1 MNIQE
6 LKLKILDLALNGNFS
21 ETLSTDEPV
30 ECLLN
35 KLKAKPLLDELS
47 NYPKSWSVVS
57 FGSLADIYTGNSTSD
72 DEKNRFSRKIENSY
86 EYISTKDISM
96 SGKVD
101 YENGMYIPK
110 SEKKFR
116 IAKTN
121 SILLCIE
128 GANAGNK
135 IAFIDRDVCFVNKL
149 CCFHIK
155 EINRKFIYYYL
166 QSRKFRN
173 KFLDKMQGII
183 GGVSIS
189 KVKKLPVPIPPIEEQ
204 ERIVEKLDNV
214 FKLLEI
220 LENNQKNLVD
230 LKAKTNNKIL
240 DLAVEGKLVKS
251 HTSSSAIIL
260 LNDITKKQKLL
271 ISKKLIK
278 PIKNIAPINK
288 DELPFEIP
296 KNWVWTRLGSI
307 VELIT
312 DGTHKTPKYV
322 SSGIKFISVQNI
334 SSGYFDL
341 NNVKFITN
349 EEHEMLCK
357 RVKPIKND
365 LLICRIGTLGK
376 AIKIDFDPEFSIFV
390 SLGLIRFVDSRIV
403 DFVKIFINSSYGKQW
418 ILDNRVGGGTHT
430 YKLNLESFPN
440 MLIPLPPVDEIELII
455 DKVNSLTSLVNTL

>member
-1 MNIQE
+1 MNIHE

-35 KLKAKPLLDELS
+35 KLNAKPLLDDLS

-57 FGSLADIYTGNSTSD
+57 FDSLADIYTGNSTSD
-72 DEKNRFSRKIENSY
+72 EEKNRFSRKIENSY

-173 KFLDKMQGII
+173 STCLCIRHW
-183 GGVSIS
+183 IS
-189 KVKKLPVPIPPIEEQ
+189 P
-204 ERIVEKLDNV
+204 
-214 FKLLEI
+214 
-220 LENNQKNLVD
+220 
-230 LKAKTNNKIL
+230 ATC
-240 DLAVEGKLVKS
+240 
-251 HTSSSAIIL
+251 SSSHSIPVECHS
-260 LNDITKKQKLL
+260 L
-271 ISKKLIK
+271 IW
-278 PIKNIAPINK
+278 PI
-288 DELPFEIP
+288 
-296 KNWVWTRLGSI
+296 
-307 VELIT
+307 
-312 DGTHKTPKYV
+312 
-322 SSGIKFISVQNI
+322 
-334 SSGYFDL
+334 
-341 NNVKFITN
+341 
-349 EEHEMLCK
+349 
-357 RVKPIKND
+357 
-365 LLICRIGTLGK
+365 
-376 AIKIDFDPEFSIFV
+376 
-390 SLGLIRFVDSRIV
+390 
-403 DFVKIFINSSYGKQW
+403 
-418 ILDNRVGGGTHT
+418 
-430 YKLNLESFPN
+430 
-440 MLIPLPPVDEIELII
+440 
-455 DKVNSLTSLVNTL
+455 